1 MRKLKSSPA
10 ACTRTVALLER
21 VAGLLHLTDWLHLQQ
36 CRGPI
41 GGWSSTTG
49 SESPFGRFLFPHT
62 HQKAEIRSSSTHHLI
77 VAKNVVLGQD

>member
-49 SESPFGRFLFPHT
+49 SKSPFGTFLFPHT
-62 HQKAEIRSSSTHHLI
+62 HQKAARSEAQVHTI
-77 VAKNVVLGQD
+77 